1 MCIKP
6 FIFECN
12 KILRSFISR
21 EIYSFLYLLV
31 YINIFG
37 PRTRDNRD
45 GKNQTLQ
52 SVTGRGNVKTKQ
64 IVYIDIYITNYYK
77 TNKQVHILKQKT
89 LHIKTIN
96 INNKKEN
103 GSIQL
108 YHLRR
113 RMRYRC
119 K

>member
-1 MCIKP
+1 M
-6 FIFECN
+6 
-12 KILRSFISR
+12 
-21 EIYSFLYLLV
+21 
-31 YINIFG
+31 G
-37 PRTRDNRD
+37 PARTRSSE
-45 GKNQTLQ
+45 GKNFFLQ

>member
-1 MCIKP
+1 M
-6 FIFECN
+6 
-12 KILRSFISR
+12 S
-21 EIYSFLYLLV
+21 
-31 YINIFG
+31 
-37 PRTRDNRD
+37 D
-45 GKNQTLQ
+45 GKKNFFWQ

-64 IVYIDIYITNYYK
+64 IVYIDIYNK
-77 TNKQVHILKQKT
+77 LLQNKQTSTYTKT
-89 LHIKTIN
+89 KNITYIHIKTIN